1 MNKKREFHL
10 WMGLFSCLAAT
21 ALLGVGT
28 AFLMFGLGSSSAV
41 AQVLAYMATAFL
53 DINGLA
59 LLVWGVGHFY
69 AAYKA

>member
-1 MNKKREFHL
+1 MNKERGFHL
-10 WMGLFSCLAAT
+10 WVGLFSWLAAT
-21 ALLGVGT
+21 ALLGLGN

-41 AQVLAYMATAFL
+41 AAVLAYAAAAFL
-53 DINGLA
+53 DFNSLA